1 MEIRRQVE
9 KYKLIYEPLQ
19 KMYRVTDG
27 YDYSFW
33 FNENEMDEL
42 MKLNNFKFKK
52 KCKEMLLNSSFV
64 L

>member
-1 MEIRRQVE
+1 MEVIRN
-9 KYKLIYEPLQ
+9 YKKFEIIYEPLQ
-19 KMYRVTDG
+19 RMYRVTDG

-33 FNENEMDEL
+33 FNENEKDEL

-52 KCKEMLLNSSFV
+52 KCEEMLLNSSFV

>member
-1 MEIRRQVE
+1 MHTERSYEIYQ
-9 KYKLIYEPLQ
+9 LIYEPLQ

-33 FNENEMDEL
+33 FNENDKDEL

-52 KCKEMLLNSSFV
+52 KCEEMLLNSSFV